1 MRNDRLPFFLKDL
14 VAFLMAS
21 TARVHMAQPK
31 RNAADDS
38 LLDGFY
44 EILGLAP
51 KTIEL
56 HRAKHQHLPYAGR
69 IRLPL
74 NFPMK
79 GVGEEN
85 TQFVGVSVAAVTLPQ
100 SHRLR

>member
-1 MRNDRLPFFLKDL
+1 VRNDRLPFFLKDL

-56 HRAKHQHLPYAGR
+56 HRANTNTFRTL
-69 IRLPL
+69 
-74 NFPMK
+74 
-79 GVGEEN
+79 VGFAFHS
-85 TQFVGVSVAAVTLPQ
+85 TF
-100 SHRLR
+100 R